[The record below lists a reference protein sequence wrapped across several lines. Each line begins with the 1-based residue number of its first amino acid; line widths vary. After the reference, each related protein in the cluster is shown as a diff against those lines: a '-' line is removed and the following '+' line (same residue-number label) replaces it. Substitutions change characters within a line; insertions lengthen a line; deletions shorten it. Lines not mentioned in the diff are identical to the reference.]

1 MVVSVPVVPVSAT
14 VWTPAPSPMYESWTE
29 EAALV
34 SVIGP
39 PTAVSVN
46 LIVRLPFSPS
56 GAANAA
62 PAAGAATDVRNSD
75 LRMARLL
82 PVALGTILPAP
93 RRRVQ

>member
-29 EAALV
+29 KAALV

-39 PTAVSVN
+39 PTAVLVN
-46 LIVRLPFSPS
+46 LIVRVPFAPAD
-56 GAANAA
+56 AANAT
-62 PAAGAATDVRNSD
+62 PAASTATDGRSSD

-82 PVALGTILPAP
+82 PVALGTILSAP